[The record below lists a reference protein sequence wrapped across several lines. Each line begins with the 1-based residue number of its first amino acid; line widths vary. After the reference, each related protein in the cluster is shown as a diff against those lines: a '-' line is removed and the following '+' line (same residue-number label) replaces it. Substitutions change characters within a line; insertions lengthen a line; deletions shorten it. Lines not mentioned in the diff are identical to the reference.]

1 MVLVSELTTLSESHM
16 TGISLSRSIYG
27 ATILAPSDPYRSRL
41 FRLVCNIVA
50 QGSPALGARD
60 GESLEDRIIA
70 VPESSVLDLFSAVID
85 GHQTETEMLSDDSET
100 GTFVTGDVVINPAFR
115 EVTKS
120 GKPVHLTPREYD
132 LLIALAR
139 RSGIPVTR
147 SQLEREVWK
156 AELPPRSRTLDQH
169 IVELR
174 RKLEEDPKEPK
185 HILTTR
191 KFGFR
196 CVGKWDE

>member
-1 MVLVSELTTLSESHM
+1 M
-16 TGISLSRSIYG
+16 TSIPLNRSIYG

-50 QGSPALGARD
+50 QGSRPPGIRD
-60 GESLEDRIIA
+60 DDSAENLIIA

-85 GHQTETEMLSDDSET
+85 GHRNETEMLSDDSTT

-132 LLIALAR
+132 LLLALAR

-156 AELPPRSRTLDQH
+156 VELPHRSRTLDQH

-174 RKLEEDPKEPK
+174 RKLEDDPKKPRY
-185 HILTTR
+185 ILTTR

>member
-1 MVLVSELTTLSESHM
+1 M
-16 TGISLSRSIYG
+16 TGISISRTMYG
-27 ATILAPSDPYRSRL
+27 PPGAVPADPYRSRL
-41 FRLVCNIVA
+41 FRLVCQIVA
-50 QGSPALGARD
+50 QGSRQIDD
-60 GESLEDRIIA
+60 GSDDSTRSRVIA

-85 GHQTETEMLSDDSET
+85 GRQADTEMLSDDSNGEI
-100 GTFVTGDVVINPAFR
+100 FVAGDVELNPAFR
-115 EVTKS
+115 EVKKA

-132 LLIALAR
+132 LLLSLAR

-147 SQLEREVWK
+147 GHLEQEVWHT
-156 AELPPRSRTLDQH
+156 ELPPRSRTLDQH

-174 RKLEEDPKEPK
+174 RKLEDDPKNPA

-196 CVGKWDE
+196 FVGKWSE

>member
-1 MVLVSELTTLSESHM
+1 
-16 TGISLSRSIYG
+16 
-27 ATILAPSDPYRSRL
+27 
-41 FRLVCNIVA
+41 
-50 QGSPALGARD
+50 
-60 GESLEDRIIA
+60 
-70 VPESSVLDLFSAVID
+70 
-85 GHQTETEMLSDDSET
+85 
-100 GTFVTGDVVINPAFR
+100 
-115 EVTKS
+115 
-120 GKPVHLTPREYD
+120 

-174 RKLEEDPKEPK
+174 RKLEDDPKK
-185 HILTTR
+185 SKYILTTR

-196 CVGKWDE
+196 CVGKWSE

>member
-1 MVLVSELTTLSESHM
+1 M
-16 TGISLSRSIYG
+16 TGISLSRSMYG

-50 QGSPALGARD
+50 QGSRPSGLPD
-60 GESLEDRIIA
+60 DDSLEDRIIA
-70 VPESSVLDLFSAVID
+70 VPESSVLDLFTAVID
-85 GHQTETEMLSDDSET
+85 GHKTETEMLSNDSET

-132 LLIALAR
+132 LLLALAR

-147 SQLEREVWK
+147 SQLERQVWK
-156 AELPPRSRTLDQH
+156 AELPARLRTLDQH

-174 RKLEEDPKEPK
+174 RKLEDDPKKPIY
-185 HILTTR
+185 ILTTR